1 MTTSRACWR
10 TDLLHSR
17 DVNPRE
23 KDSYGFFIGWYENWR
38 VSKELKLGRSSAE
51 RFWQEVVRSKA
62 RESWQLDQWA
72 EAMRWVLSWVEICER
87 DGQRYESLS
96 ERLRNAVHQAGA
108 RRGLALNTRRTYA
121 GWVVRYGAEV
131 GDAREMLNEVRARDW
146 LSRLVTET
154 AISFATQKQALNA
167 LVFFFKDVCGR
178 DEVDLQVRMR
188 KRSGHIPVVL
198 SRVEVLEL
206 IEKIEPKY
214 RLKTQLQYGAG
225 LRLRELV
232 GLRVKDIDVER
243 GQVTIRGGKGNKDRV
258 SLIPESLKEDLLGQL
273 GHCRR
278 LYDEDRARGAEGVAM
293 PGALARKMPNASR
306 SWEWFWLFPSE
317 RESKDPDSGVM
328 RRHHV
333 HPSVYGEAIRRT
345 VRKLNINKRVTSHVL
360 RHSFATHLL
369 EGGTDIR
376 SIQRLL
382 GHADVRTTEIYTH
395 VAVGQNGCGVRS
407 PLDFTVNGGIG

>member
-1 MTTSRACWR
+1 M
-10 TDLLHSR
+10 
-17 DVNPRE
+17 
-23 KDSYGFFIGWYENWR
+23 
-38 VSKELKLGRSSAE
+38 
-51 RFWQEVVRSKA
+51 
-62 RESWQLDQWA
+62 
-72 EAMRWVLSWVEICER
+72 
-87 DGQRYESLS
+87 
-96 ERLRNAVHQAGA
+96 
-108 RRGLALNTRRTYA
+108 
-121 GWVVRYGAEV
+121 
-131 GDAREMLNEVRARDW
+131 
-146 LSRLVTET
+146 
-154 AISFATQKQALNA
+154 
-167 LVFFFKDVCGR
+167 
-178 DEVDLQVRMR
+178 
-188 KRSGHIPVVL
+188 
-198 SRVEVLEL
+198 

-273 GHCRR
+273 EHCRR
-278 LYDEDRARGAEGVAM
+278 LYDEDRARGADGVAM

-407 PLDFTVNGGIG
+407 PLDFTVNSGIG